1 VGAPRF
7 GKVWVVIIGALVIA
21 VVIVFALPIAFL
33 LSGTLG
39 AVTMGWLLTENA
51 EATHPGSELVETN
64 Y

>member
-1 VGAPRF
+1 
-7 GKVWVVIIGALVIA
+7 VIIGALVIA

-39 AVTMGWLLTENA
+39 AVTMGWLLKDNA
-51 EATHPGSELVETN
+51 EATHPASELIETN